1 MNNMNDIH
9 ETTHRKQ
16 RELQKTI
23 REVIR
28 LKQMELQKLKN
39 ELDALEMV
47 NHVLT
52 GSEQGYTQSRPASE
66 PTNGADKEFTQ
77 MLP

>member
-1 MNNMNDIH
+1 MNDIH
-9 ETTHRKQ
+9 DTTHRKQ

-52 GSEQGYTQSRPASE
+52 GSEQAYMEPRPVSE
-66 PTNGADKEFTQ
+66 PGNGAGKEFPQ

>member
-1 MNNMNDIH
+1 MNDIH
-9 ETTHRKQ
+9 DATHRKQ

-52 GSEQGYTQSRPASE
+52 GSEQAYMEPRPVSE
-66 PTNGADKEFTQ
+66 PSNGAGKEFPQ

>member
-1 MNNMNDIH
+1 MNDIH

-23 REVIR
+23 REVIK

-52 GSEQGYTQSRPASE
+52 GSENSFMSQAVSE
-66 PTNGADKEFTQ
+66 PGNGSNKEFPQ